1 MLQPQS
7 YPKMIGQ
14 SLVFEPDPAVVMAD
28 DDNPWIEGLF
38 FTLVIGFVVAVAQV
52 IGGYLLTASL
62 PDPAAMLETILQVV
76 GQNRP
81 VGISP
86 TELMAL
92 EDSIR
97 LWWPW
102 ITGINH
108 FGSGWARLLTLVV
121 TPLTFIAQW
130 ALYGLLCHLMAKAL
144 GGTGSVSQTMG
155 VTALGMAPRI
165 LLVVTGVPFASVGY
179 LLLQVWGILI
189 AYRGLE
195 VAHDLDVRKAATVA
209 LFPIFLLTV
218 ISVVAAGFGIAFVA
232 WVGGVQ

>member
-14 SLVFEPDPAVVMAD
+14 SLVFEPEPAVVMVD

-38 FTLVIGFVVAVAQV
+38 FTLVIGFVVAMAQV

-62 PDPAAMLETILQVV
+62 PAPTAMLETILQVV
-76 GQNRP
+76 RQNRP
-81 VGISP
+81 IGMSP
-86 TELMAL
+86 TELIAL
-92 EDSIR
+92 EENIR
-97 LWWPW
+97 QWWPW
-102 ITGINH
+102 ITRLNH
-108 FGSGWARLLTLVV
+108 YGSGWARLLTLVI
-121 TPLTFIAQW
+121 TPLTFIVQW
-130 ALYGLLCHLMAKAL
+130 ALYGLLCHIMAKAL
-144 GGTGSVSQTMG
+144 GGTGSISQTLG

-179 LLLQVWGILI
+179 LLLQVWGVLI

-195 VAHDLDVRKAATVA
+195 VAHDLSVRKAATVA
-209 LFPIFLLTV
+209 LFPILLLAL
-218 ISVVAAGFGIAFVA
+218 ISVVVAGFGIAFFA